1 MEVNV
6 EIVLSYNDE
15 ETDWKVKKNI
25 SKFIYRLKKY
35 RTGNRFSGEYTYKI
49 NQDSGLYKQII
60 EFYKSNSKDV
70 ELVFKEAIGV
80 IDANADKGNIT
91 VDGGL
96 LEALRGIRFDHAH
109 GTVNISN
116 TEVKSEVLVTGGSAS
131 STGTTTIKDNT
142 ILKTKGTSI
151 SVGNGCSITMT
162 GGATITQT

>member
-1 MEVNV
+1 MDPVIISILTNIATGMLANFSTDTVKGLFEKVF
-6 EIVLSYNDE
+6 EIKPELE
-15 ETDWKVKKNI
+15 EK
-25 SKFIYRLKKY
+25 LK
-35 RTGNRFSGEYTYKI
+35 EA
-49 NQDSGLYKQII
+49 
-60 EFYKSNSKDV
+60 KSSKDV

>member
-1 MEVNV
+1 MDPVIISILTNIATGMLANFSTDTVKALFEKVF
-6 EIVLSYNDE
+6 EINPELE
-15 ETDWKVKKNI
+15 EK
-25 SKFIYRLKKY
+25 LKEAK
-35 RTGNRFSGEYTYKI
+35 
-49 NQDSGLYKQII
+49 
-60 EFYKSNSKDV
+60 NSKDV

-142 ILKTKGTSI
+142 ILKTNGTSI

>member
-1 MEVNV
+1 MDPVTISILTSIATGMLANFSTDTVKGLFEKVF
-6 EIVLSYNDE
+6 EIKPELE
-15 ETDWKVKKNI
+15 EK
-25 SKFIYRLKKY
+25 LKEAK
-35 RTGNRFSGEYTYKI
+35 
-49 NQDSGLYKQII
+49 
-60 EFYKSNSKDV
+60 NSK
-70 ELVFKEAIGV
+70 
-80 IDANADKGNIT
+80 DANADKGNIT

>member
-1 MEVNV
+1 MDPVTISILTSIATGMLANFSTDTVKGLFEKVF
-6 EIVLSYNDE
+6 EIKPELE
-15 ETDWKVKKNI
+15 EK
-25 SKFIYRLKKY
+25 LKEAK
-35 RTGNRFSGEYTYKI
+35 
-49 NQDSGLYKQII
+49 
-60 EFYKSNSKDV
+60 NSKDV

-151 SVGNGCSITMT
+151 SVGNGFSITMT

>member
-1 MEVNV
+1 MDPVTISILTNIATGMLANFSTDTVKGLFEKVF
-6 EIVLSYNDE
+6 EIKPELE
-15 ETDWKVKKNI
+15 EK
-25 SKFIYRLKKY
+25 LKEAK
-35 RTGNRFSGEYTYKI
+35 
-49 NQDSGLYKQII
+49 
-60 EFYKSNSKDV
+60 NSKDV